1 MPQIHRHALVRHS
14 AKRMYEL
21 VNAVSRY
28 PDWFAWCSG
37 AEVLEQGED
46 FMRARLELRIAGIR
60 SAFST
65 RNTLEP
71 THRIRMQLEEGAFS
85 HLRGEW
91 VFHAL
96 AEDACKVSLTLDFE
110 AGSLLSPAF
119 VLGFQ
124 GLADKMV
131 DDFCRQADRDD

>member
-21 VNAVSRY
+21 VNAVERY

-37 AEVLEQGED
+37 AEVLERGAD

-60 SAFST
+60 HSFST

-71 THRIRMQLEEGAFS
+71 MHRIRMQLEEGAFS
-85 HLRGEW
+85 HLHGEW

-96 AEDACKVSLTLDFE
+96 AEEACKVSLTLDFE
-110 AGSLLSPAF
+110 AKSILSPAF
-119 VLGFQ
+119 VIGFQ

-131 DDFCRQADRDD
+131 DDFCRQANRDD